1 MKKFLITSLMMF
13 SICLSYAQSK
23 FEIKKTGSQYTAE
36 QITAAFSN
44 SDFCGSHYENKS
56 NTIVLND
63 GAEVVLLS
71 KAKLLAIGV
80 QLPASCF
87 LTDNTHFIKAIWSIS
102 PEGHLLKGFDNSLY
116 GTEKEYKRYNE
127 EN

>member
-1 MKKFLITSLMMF
+1 MKNFFITTVMMF
-13 SICLSYAQSK
+13 SFCIGYAQSK
-23 FEIKKTGSQYTAE
+23 FEIKKTGFQYTAE
-36 QITAAFSN
+36 QITAAFS
-44 SDFCGSHYENKS
+44 SADFCGSHYENKR

-71 KAKLLAIGV
+71 KAELLAIGI

-87 LTDNTHFIKAIWSIS
+87 LTANAHFIKAIWSIS

>member
-1 MKKFLITSLMMF
+1 MF
-13 SICLSYAQSK
+13 SFCIGYAQSK
-23 FEIKKTGSQYTAE
+23 FEIKKTGSQYSFE
-36 QITAAFSN
+36 QINAAFSN
-44 SDFCGSHYENKS
+44 ADFCGSHFQNKS

-63 GAEVVLLS
+63 GAEIVLLS
-71 KAKLLAIGV
+71 KAELISRGV
-80 QLPASCF
+80 EMPESCF
-87 LTDNTHFIKAIWSIS
+87 LADDTHFIKAMWSIS